1 MKNILVINLKRHGDI
16 VLSANLINSI
26 KVHFPKSHIKLL
38 VYEGFQRSA
47 QTINGINEIVAIDR
61 EKILMSTNNALF
73 SPAIAINSFYQTV
86 ASIIHESWH
95 AILNLS
101 NDQVSTNLCSM
112 IKASNPKASIYGLS
126 FDENNHLTHSHYYA
140 KVLNEILPEYP
151 YTPYHLAD
159 LYQKIVDLPFR
170 PGKYTL
176 KSNEKYSKIASINF
190 NKIRSA
196 LSTSKPNVKL
206 IGIQANSSNEQKD
219 IPKETLINLIELI
232 LSSPNFHP
240 VLLSSPAPQDIDFC
254 QEINQEFNNSLVTIE
269 AEFLA
274 LNSVFQNID
283 YLISTDTSVKH
294 FADLCSLPTLE
305 VNYNFVPFYRQGSIN
320 SSSLIL
326 SNTSATLQEIDKECI
341 TASLI
346 FSSLKILVDNN
357 SSFDM
362 PQGYGLF
369 SPQTSPDKISYNCI
383 LGKADK
389 LLVQLEAARSLIES
403 INGKDYQF
411 DLSFYSKQVLQ
422 EFIDEQKIAVT
433 QTTRLLLHTLRTIIQ
448 SKDNR
453 QITKEVG
460 RFLCDLL
467 ESSPQSLCKIALNLF
482 RVEIDQPE
490 QMQTANS
497 LAFLEEK
504 LYGLK
509 THLQSIST
517 LLKRVESNLVD
528 NIETAKSGRQALD
541 I

>member
-16 VLSANLINSI
+16 VASANLINSI

-61 EKILMSTNNALF
+61 EKILMSMNNALF
-73 SPAIAINSFYQTV
+73 SPAIAVNSFHQTLS
-86 ASIIHESWH
+86 SIIHESWH

-101 NDQVSTNLCSM
+101 NDHVSTNLCSM
-112 IKASNPKASIYGLS
+112 FKALNPKASIYGLS
-126 FDENNHLTHSHYYA
+126 FDENNQLAHSHYYT

-159 LYQKIVDLPFR
+159 LYQKIVDLPYR

-176 KSNEKYSKIASINF
+176 KSNEKYAKIASVNF

-196 LSTSKPNVKL
+196 LSSSKPGVKL

-219 IPKETLINLIELI
+219 IPRETIINLVELI
-232 LSSPNFHP
+232 LSSTNLHP
-240 VLLSSPAPQDIDFC
+240 ILLSSPAAQDIKFC

-269 AEFLA
+269 AEFMA
-274 LNSVFQNID
+274 LSSVFQNID

-305 VNYNFVPFYRQGSIN
+305 INYNFVPFYRQGSTN
-320 SSSLIL
+320 PASLIL
-326 SNTSATLQEIDKECI
+326 SNSEAILQEIDKEMMS
-341 TASLI
+341 ASVI
-346 FSSLKILVDNN
+346 FSSLKLLVDSNAT
-357 SSFDM
+357 FDI
-362 PQGYGLF
+362 PKGYALF
-369 SPQTSPDKISYNCI
+369 SPQATQDKISYVCA
-383 LGKADK
+383 LGRADK
-389 LLVQLEAARSLIES
+389 LLIQLEASRYLIEN
-403 INGKDYQF
+403 INGKDYEL
-411 DLSFYSKQVLQ
+411 DLSYFSKFALQ
-422 EFIDEQKIAVT
+422 DFIDEQKVAVT
-433 QTTRLLLHTLRTIIQ
+433 HTTRLLLHTLRTIIQ

-453 QITKEVG
+453 QVTKEVG
-460 RFLCDLL
+460 RFLCELL
-467 ESSPQSLCKIALNLF
+467 ESSPKSLCKVALNLF
-482 RVEIDQPE
+482 RVDIDQPE
-490 QMQTANS
+490 QMQASNS

-509 THLQSIST
+509 THLQCIST
-517 LLKRVESNLVD
+517 LLKRIESSLID
-528 NIETAKSGRQALD
+528 NIEIAKSGRQALD